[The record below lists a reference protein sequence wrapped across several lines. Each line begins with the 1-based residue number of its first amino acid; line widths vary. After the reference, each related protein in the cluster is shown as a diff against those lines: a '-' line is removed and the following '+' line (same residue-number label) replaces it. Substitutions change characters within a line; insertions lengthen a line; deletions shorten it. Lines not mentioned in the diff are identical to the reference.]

1 MAKFVDKQNLA
12 QYKYFNNLVGKDD
25 MVKDIAS
32 NYIVGD
38 HQLSNRLVQNNPR
51 EYRDSLLMLNKGK
64 RDLPGALYS
73 LKEDQERC
81 YNEIFYGSARQ
92 IRQNAN
98 RYMDMLLFVHFF
110 QGERSVEADPEMLE
124 GLSEREKNKKYEF
137 NKEDGKFY
145 SSFFSVLKL
154 VQVNKNL
161 FTQHLERDLT
171 EKIWR
176 V

>member
-25 MVKDIAS
+25 MVRDIAS

-64 RDLPGALYS
+64 RDLLGALYS

-81 YNEIFYGSARQ
+81 YNEFFMVVRDRQ
-92 IRQNAN
+92 GRMPTDI
-98 RYMDMLLFVHFF
+98 
-110 QGERSVEADPEMLE
+110 
-124 GLSEREKNKKYEF
+124 
-137 NKEDGKFY
+137 
-145 SSFFSVLKL
+145 
-154 VQVNKNL
+154 
-161 FTQHLERDLT
+161 
-171 EKIWR
+171 
-176 V
+176 

>member
-1 MAKFVDKQNLA
+1 
-12 QYKYFNNLVGKDD
+12 
-25 MVKDIAS
+25 MVKDIAN

-64 RDLPGALYS
+64 RDLPVALHS

-92 IRQNAN
+92 IRPNAN

-110 QGERSVEADPEMLE
+110 QGERIERSVEADPEINKATCHLFVTACK
-124 GLSEREKNKKYEF
+124 GCAYDERVIRYNIHIP
-137 NKEDGKFY
+137 D
-145 SSFFSVLKL
+145 
-154 VQVNKNL
+154 
-161 FTQHLERDLT
+161 
-171 EKIWR
+171 
-176 V
+176 